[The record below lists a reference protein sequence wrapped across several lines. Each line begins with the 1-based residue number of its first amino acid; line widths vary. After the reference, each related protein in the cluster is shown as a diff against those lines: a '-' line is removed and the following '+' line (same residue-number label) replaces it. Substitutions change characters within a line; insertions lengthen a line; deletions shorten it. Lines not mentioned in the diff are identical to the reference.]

1 MTTETHS
8 LEDAIAAAV
17 IVRDGKVLLIRRR
30 LREGSLLWALP
41 SGGVEPGETAEE
53 AAVRETKEEVGLDVR
68 ATSVLG
74 GRIHPNTGRQMIYVA
89 CESNSG
95 DAQVLDADEIAELA
109 WAERAELSNYVP
121 YGFFNAVQD
130 YLDLQ
135 LD

>member
-1 MTTETHS
+1 MTTDTHS
-8 LEDAIAAAV
+8 LQDAIAAAV

-74 GRIHPNTGRQMIYVA
+74 GRIHPNTGRRMVYVA
-89 CESNSG
+89 CESDSG
-95 DAQVLDADEIAELA
+95 EAQVLDTDEITEFA
-109 WAERAELSNYVP
+109 WAERAELSHYVP
-121 YGFFNAVQD
+121 YGFFDAVQD